1 MVPAAFVAMDALPRT
16 ASGKPDRN
24 ALPDPDFAAEAR
36 GYAAPRTETEAALA
50 EVWAEVLKLERVGA
64 DDDFFALGGHSL
76 LAMQVWGGVQQR
88 FGIELPLRAL
98 FDHPTLAAL
107 AAEVDAAARAALPP
121 VEEPRLVARRRTV
134 RAVSIA
140 AAGEPA
146 EVGED

>member
-1 MVPAAFVAMDALPRT
+1 MVPAAFVTVDALPRT
-16 ASGKPDRN
+16 ASGKTDRN

-36 GYAAPRTETEAALA
+36 GYVAPRTATEAALA
-50 EVWAEVLKLERVGA
+50 EVWAEVLKRARVGA

-88 FGIELPLRAL
+88 FGIGLPLRAL

-107 AAEVDAAARAALPP
+107 SAEIDAAARAALPQ

-134 RAVSIA
+134 RAVRIA